1 MRQCRGERHR
11 LFGHAADVGY
21 GGSDR
26 TEYYG
31 MHLLAVANDLGV
43 IDGFVVGPAA
53 TSEYGLAEAR
63 LRWRQDPTAP
73 APTPEQ
79 LAPLLGPTHQQG
91 GRRVGPT
98 GPIGPRLAATRPAA
112 GASAFPPGL
121 PPILSDL
128 GFTGRRWR
136 AHWQATSGTDVLTKA
151 DYDSLADPI
160 ERRRA
165 KREFNSRRQDVE
177 TVFSILADRF
187 GITFPRTRTHWGT
200 WTRLAATVV
209 CYNLA
214 VYSNFLFDR
223 PPFSLFN
230 PLD

>member
-1 MRQCRGERHR
+1 
-11 LFGHAADVGY
+11 
-21 GGSDR
+21 
-26 TEYYG
+26 

-53 TSEYGLAEAR
+53 TSEYWLAEAL

-79 LAPLLGPTHQQG
+79 LAPLLGPTHQKG

-98 GPIGPRLAATRPAA
+98 GPIGPRLAAARPDARAA
-112 GASAFPPGL
+112 AFPPVL

-136 AHWQATSGTDVLTKA
+136 AHWQTTYGTDVLTKA
-151 DYDSLADPI
+151 DYDSLTDPTV
-160 ERRRA
+160 RRRA
-165 KREFNSRRQDVE
+165 KRGFNSRRQDIE
-177 TVFSILADRF
+177 TVFSVLADRF
-187 GITFPRTRTHWGT
+187 GIKFPRTRTHWGT
-200 WTRLAATVV
+200 WTRLAAKVV

-214 VYSNFLFDR
+214 VYINYLFHR
-223 PPFSLFN
+223 PTFSLFN